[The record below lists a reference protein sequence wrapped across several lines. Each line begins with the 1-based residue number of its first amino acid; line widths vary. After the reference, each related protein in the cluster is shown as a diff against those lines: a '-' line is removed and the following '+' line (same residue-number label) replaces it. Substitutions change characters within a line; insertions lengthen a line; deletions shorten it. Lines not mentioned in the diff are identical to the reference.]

1 MKIIKYLLITII
13 IFSCEENNLT
23 KWVNYD
29 ESSELIES
37 QENENRRLRYQRIQS
52 ISKDKNHIRWFSPL
66 KEVDLCGHA
75 TLNLKNKEIK
85 LSDV

>member
-13 IFSCEENNLT
+13 IFLEENNLT

-37 QENENRRLRYQRIQS
+37 QENDNRRLRYRRIQS
-52 ISKDKNHIRWFSPL
+52 ISK
-66 KEVDLCGHA
+66 
-75 TLNLKNKEIK
+75 IK
-85 LSDV
+85 SID

>member
-29 ESSELIES
+29 ESSELIKS

-52 ISKDKNHIRWFSPL
+52 ISKDKNQLIDGFE
-66 KEVDLCGHA
+66 K
-75 TLNLKNKEIK
+75 
-85 LSDV
+85 